1 MSAKTEQLDPL
12 VRAKT
17 IVFRMLNIRPRS
29 EQEIRDRLR
38 QKNLSAGDVDR
49 TVQYFKELELV
60 NDREFA
66 RQWIS
71 SRLRKPL
78 GPHRIRL
85 ELRRKGIAEE
95 LIETE
100 LPAQLSTCPEIDTI
114 KELINR
120 REHRYENLEPV
131 KRRRRLMD
139 FLQRRG
145 FSLPQIIKAMN
156 DHDS

>member
-1 MSAKTEQLDPL
+1 MSAKTEQQDPL

-17 IVFRMLNIRPRS
+17 IVFRMLNFRPRS
-29 EQEIRDRLR
+29 ELEIRDRLR

-49 TVQYFKELELV
+49 TIQYFKELELV

-85 ELRRKGIAEE
+85 ELRRKGIAEDIIDE
-95 LIETE
+95 E
-100 LPAQLSTCPEIDTI
+100 LPALLSTCPEADTI
-114 KELINR
+114 IDLIQR
-120 REHRYENLEPV
+120 REHRYAGIDPA
-131 KRRRRLMD
+131 KRRRRLID

-145 FSLPQIIKAMN
+145 FSLPLIMKAMH
-156 DHDS
+156 HDDS